1 MPEHAEGSPARGA
14 SIDLRLADMPADL
27 NGTTMSLMTRSVE
40 EPAALSEED

>member
-27 NGTTMSLMTRSVE
+27 NGTMSLMTRSVE